1 MNALLT
7 YIVVAALVDSVN
19 PNAVAVQIYL
29 LSTPKPIKRSLA
41 FIVGDFLANLIAGL
55 LITFGLIQL
64 VLQIFSRFSEIV
76 DLFQFLIGIT
86 LVLLSC
92 YFYELFSQSKK
103 IEQLKSPK
111 TIYSFFLGITI
122 AFSEIP
128 TALPY
133 LSVIEKI
140 AQKKTSFSHI
150 IELLTIYN
158 LIFVFPLIILLLV
171 YLFCQQKSVI
181 LLDEIQKFVNKW
193 IPKIMR
199 IILGI
204 FGLILIF
211 DSIINVT
218 NKLYSE

>member
-19 PNAVAVQIYL
+19 LNAVAVQIYL

-92 YFYELFSQSKK
+92 YFYELFS
-103 IEQLKSPK
+103 
-111 TIYSFFLGITI
+111 
-122 AFSEIP
+122 
-128 TALPY
+128 
-133 LSVIEKI
+133 
-140 AQKKTSFSHI
+140 
-150 IELLTIYN
+150 
-158 LIFVFPLIILLLV
+158 
-171 YLFCQQKSVI
+171 
-181 LLDEIQKFVNKW
+181 
-193 IPKIMR
+193 
-199 IILGI
+199 
-204 FGLILIF
+204 
-211 DSIINVT
+211 
-218 NKLYSE
+218 